1 MPWLDQSEL
10 SVQPQL
16 EHANAT
22 FVNAAPQAS
31 TTAQLNAWGC
41 VFMEGLN
48 RRRAAMSAADV
59 ADASARRKNGLGAE
73 RHECR
78 ARTALIDWLRE

>member
-1 MPWLDQSEL
+1 
-10 SVQPQL
+10 
-16 EHANAT
+16 
-22 FVNAAPQAS
+22 
-31 TTAQLNAWGC
+31 
-41 VFMEGLN
+41 MEGLN